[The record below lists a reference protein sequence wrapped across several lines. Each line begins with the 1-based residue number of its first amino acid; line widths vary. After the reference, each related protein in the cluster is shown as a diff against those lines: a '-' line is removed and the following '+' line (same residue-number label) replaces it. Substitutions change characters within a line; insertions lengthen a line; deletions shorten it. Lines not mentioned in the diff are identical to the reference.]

1 MASSK
6 FSSIITILFICTL
19 SLSFGSISCKNDFVT
34 NQAALFVFGDS
45 LFEAGNNNY
54 FDSLPG
60 FKSNYWPYGKTTFQF
75 PTGRVSDGRIMID
88 FIGKSSVLQHL
99 LTFKLFLFRQKKV
112 IIWLIF
118 TCVFIYV
125 TILMHV
131 ADFGRCSWRCLVT
144 IAPTKPTT
152 WLQQQSTNLRS

>member
-112 IIWLIF
+112 II
-118 TCVFIYV
+118 
-125 TILMHV
+125 
-131 ADFGRCSWRCLVT
+131 
-144 IAPTKPTT
+144 
-152 WLQQQSTNLRS
+152 